1 MNLVLGAVSCLAF
14 FLPAPAQGRVLPVE
28 EMARKAEVAGVATVQ
43 DSRSR
48 HDPRTGFIYTD
59 HSLKFEEV
67 WKGSPSDPFI
77 LTQAGGQVGDQRAAI
92 AGHHFTFRPGERIV
106 VFAVPSHLGNH
117 VLIGIR
123 QGLYRVEGD
132 PAEPRVR
139 RDTEA
144 RSGMTLAELREE
156 VARALGRPRGV
167 EPAPKAPAPSGT
179 PPPSTSE
186 TAPGTGIPAPEMG
199 ERPPARDPQDTSP
212 PEAGSASTPLAAA
225 VLVLAAASALAL
237 GLRRKRKLDRKLS

>member
-1 MNLVLGAVSCLAF
+1 MNLVLAAVFGLAF
-14 FLPAPAQGRVLPVE
+14 FLPAPAQGRVIPVD
-28 EMARKAEVAGVATVQ
+28 EMARKADVAGVATVQ

-123 QGLYRVEGD
+123 QGLYRVEED
-132 PAEPRVR
+132 KPEPRVR

-156 VARALGRPRGV
+156 VARVLGRDSGGD
-167 EPAPKAPAPSGT
+167 PAPRPPAPSGT
-179 PPPSTSE
+179 PRPPGSE
-186 TAPGTGIPAPEMG
+186 SAPQA
-199 ERPPARDPQDTSP
+199 ERPPSRP
-212 PEAGSASTPLAAA
+212 PHTAPPATPEEGLPSSALAAA
-225 VLVLAAASALAL
+225 ALILAAAAAVAM
-237 GLRRKRKLDRKLS
+237 GLRRKGKLHRGAP